1 MLIQSTSSQAQILPP
16 DKFANDGLA
25 TRGKSIVV
33 SALPPNGAAQPVGSI
48 ELPALSAEQSAEQ
61 PVSPAQLK
69 SVVND
74 ANEVFKQSNMSLEF
88 SVDTDTQ
95 NTIVKLID
103 TETGD
108 LVRQFP
114 SKEMLAIASAIGQF
128 QQGLLLEQKA

>member
-16 DKFANDGLA
+16 DKFVNDGLA
-25 TRGKSIVV
+25 TRGKSSGV
-33 SALPPNGAAQPVGSI
+33 SAPPSNGLAQPVGSL

-61 PVSPAQLK
+61 PVSSAQLK

-88 SVDTDTQ
+88 SVDSDTQ

>member
-1 MLIQSTSSQAQILPP
+1 MGSPL
-16 DKFANDGLA
+16 D
-25 TRGKSIVV
+25 GKSIAV
-33 SALPPNGAAQPVGSI
+33 SAPPSNGAAPPDGSL
-48 ELPALSAEQSAEQ
+48 ELPKLSAVQGAEQ
-61 PVSPAQLK
+61 PVSSAQLK
-69 SVVND
+69 SVVSD
-74 ANEVFKQSNMSLEF
+74 ANKVFKQSNMSLEF

>member
-1 MLIQSTSSQAQILPP
+1 MSFPLSPS
-16 DKFANDGLA
+16 
-25 TRGKSIVV
+25 
-33 SALPPNGAAQPVGSI
+33 NGAAQPVGSL

-61 PVSPAQLK
+61 PVSSAQLK

>member
-1 MLIQSTSSQAQILPP
+1 MLIQSTSNQAQILPP
-16 DKFANDGLA
+16 DKFLNDGLA
-25 TRGKSIVV
+25 SNGKSIVV
-33 SALPPNGAAQPVGSI
+33 SAPPSHGAAPPDGSL
-48 ELPALSAEQSAEQ
+48 ELPKLSAVQGAEQ
-61 PVSPAQLK
+61 PVSSAQLK
-69 SVVND
+69 NVVSD
-74 ANEVFKQSNMSLEF
+74 ANKAFKQSNMSLEF

>member
-1 MLIQSTSSQAQILPP
+1 MLIQSTSSQVQILPP
-16 DKFANDGLA
+16 DKFLNDGLA
-25 TRGKSIVV
+25 SNGKPIAV
-33 SALPPNGAAQPVGSI
+33 SAPPSHGAAPPDGSL
-48 ELPALSAEQSAEQ
+48 EFPKLSAVQGAEQ
-61 PVSPAQLK
+61 PVSSAQLK
-69 SVVND
+69 NVVSD
-74 ANEVFKQSNMSLEF
+74 ANQVFKQSNMSLEF
-88 SVDTDTQ
+88 SVDTETQ

>member
-1 MLIQSTSSQAQILPP
+1 MLIQSTSNQAQILPP
-16 DKFANDGLA
+16 DKFVNDGLA

-33 SALPPNGAAQPVGSI
+33 SAPPSNGAAQPVGSL
-48 ELPALSAEQSAEQ
+48 ELPALSAEQGAEQ
-61 PVSPAQLK
+61 PVSAAQLK